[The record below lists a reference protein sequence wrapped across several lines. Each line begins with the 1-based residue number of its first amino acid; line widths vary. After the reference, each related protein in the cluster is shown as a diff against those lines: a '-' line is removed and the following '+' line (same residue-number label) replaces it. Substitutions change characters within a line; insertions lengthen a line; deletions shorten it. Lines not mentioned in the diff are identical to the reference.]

1 MPPLK
6 TGFADSY
13 YNSVYRVAR
22 FTLNKPDRAK
32 ETLTVKRCAPTVGT
46 RRYLSLVGVVEDSKG
61 DHRSSGAI
69 EG

>member
-32 ETLTVKRCAPTVGT
+32 ETLTVKRCGLNAETHCRDP
-46 RRYLSLVGVVEDSKG
+46 SLFIARWGG
-61 DHRSSGAI
+61 G
-69 EG
+69 GF